1 MEKKN
6 LRNQI
11 LISSNEN
18 YSVLK
23 NTIEKNSFKIEFIIK
38 KLDSVLKR
46 KGKIFICGNG
56 GSAAEA
62 QHLAAEFLV
71 RLRPNI
77 NRKPLPLISLALDT
91 STITACANDYNFKEI
106 FSRNL
111 KALASKNDVLICL
124 STSGKSRNIIE
135 VLKMSK
141 KMGVFSISLLGNKK
155 SLSEK
160 LSNYFIKVE
169 SSNTARIQE
178 VHLFLGHLILETV
191 EKKFL
196 KIIIFNLFKVI
207 SFEFLDMSHYI
218 LKF

>member
-1 MEKKN
+1 MKKN
-6 LRNQI
+6 FKDQI
-11 LISSNEN
+11 LISTNEN
-18 YSVLK
+18 YNALK
-23 NTIEKNSFKIEFIIK
+23 NTIKKNSFKIEFIVQ
-38 KLDSVLKR
+38 KLNSVLKK

-91 STITACANDYNFKEI
+91 STITACANDYNFKDI

-124 STSGKSRNIIE
+124 STSGKSKNIIE
-135 VLKMSK
+135 ALKMSK

-160 LSNYFIKVE
+160 LSDYFIKVE

-178 VHLFLGHLILETV
+178 VHLFLGHFILETV
-191 EKKFL
+191 EKK
-196 KIIIFNLFKVI
+196 IFRK
-207 SFEFLDMSHYI
+207 
-218 LKF
+218 

>member
-1 MEKKN
+1 MKKN

-38 KLDSVLKR
+38 KLDSVLKK

-178 VHLFLGHLILETV
+178 VHLFLGHLILDTV
-191 EKKFL
+191 EKK
-196 KIIIFNLFKVI
+196 IFK
-207 SFEFLDMSHYI
+207 
-218 LKF
+218 K

>member
-1 MEKKN
+1 MKKN

-38 KLDSVLKR
+38 KLDSVLKK

-155 SLSEK
+155 E
-160 LSNYFIKVE
+160 FIRK
-169 SSNTARIQE
+169 A
-178 VHLFLGHLILETV
+178 
-191 EKKFL
+191 K
-196 KIIIFNLFKVI
+196 
-207 SFEFLDMSHYI
+207 
-218 LKF
+218 

>member
-1 MEKKN
+1 MLWKKFKTNTEIINEK
-6 LRNQI
+6 
-11 LISSNEN
+11 

-38 KLDSVLKR
+38 KLDSVLKK

-111 KALASKNDVLICL
+111 KALASKNVVLICL
-124 STSGKSRNIIE
+124 STSGKSKNIIE
-135 VLKMSK
+135 ALKMSK
-141 KMGVFSISLLGNKK
+141 KMGVFSISLLVIK

-160 LSNYFIKVE
+160 LSDYFIKVE

-178 VHLFLGHLILETV
+178 VHFFLGHFILETV
-191 EKKFL
+191 EKKF
-196 KIIIFNLFKVI
+196 
-207 SFEFLDMSHYI
+207 
-218 LKF
+218 

>member
-1 MEKKN
+1 MKKN

-38 KLDSVLKR
+38 KLDSVLKK

-91 STITACANDYNFKEI
+91 STITACANDYNFKDI

-191 EKKFL
+191 EKK
-196 KIIIFNLFKVI
+196 IFK
-207 SFEFLDMSHYI
+207 
-218 LKF
+218 K

>member
-1 MEKKN
+1 MKKN
-6 LRNQI
+6 LRDQI
-11 LISSNEN
+11 LISTNEN
-18 YSVLK
+18 YSALK
-23 NTIEKNSFKIEFIIK
+23 NTIEKNSFKIEFIVK
-38 KLDSVLKR
+38 KINSVLKK

-91 STITACANDYNFKEI
+91 STITACANDYNFKDI

-124 STSGKSRNIIE
+124 STSGKSKNIIE

-141 KMGVFSISLLGNKK
+141 KIGVFSISLLGNKK

-160 LSNYFIKVE
+160 LSDYFIKVE
-169 SSNTARIQE
+169 SGNTARIQE
-178 VHLFLGHLILETV
+178 VHLFLGHFILETV
-191 EKKFL
+191 EKK
-196 KIIIFNLFKVI
+196 
-207 SFEFLDMSHYI
+207 I
-218 LKF
+218 LRK